1 MARFEKITKIDD
13 NEVIFVTSY
22 SDVEIYRDT
31 TADTY
36 MVWFVQN
43 GQVIFSLN
51 SDSEI
56 DIEEEYRNL

>member
-1 MARFEKITKIDD
+1 MGRFEKVTKIDG

-22 SDVEIYRDT
+22 KDVEIYRDMT
-31 TADTY
+31 FDTY

>member
-1 MARFEKITKIDD
+1 MARFEKITKIDG

-22 SDVEIYRDT
+22 KDVEIYRDM

-43 GQVIFSLN
+43 RQVIFSLN

>member
-1 MARFEKITKIDD
+1 MGRFEKITKIDD